1 LALGLITSI
10 SLPAI
15 GFFDEHTYGNMHNVL
30 ATLFFGSVGIYAW
43 IIAGIMS
50 ENKLKFPLS

>member
-1 LALGLITSI
+1 LITSI

-15 GFFDEHTYGNMHNVL
+15 GFFDEHTYGNAHNVL

-43 IIAGIMS
+43 IIATIMQ